1 VFQTARRNGES
12 LERFLEKETEKCFK
26 KSIDYVVR
34 NAAEC
39 DSVVARNPFPEAA
52 ALTPGHLLVFFL
64 KQAPEREGVRTLE
77 TRIRAVN
84 GPEVIHADNKQLYIM
99 YPEGIGTSKLTG
111 AVIEKSLG
119 VRGTARNWN
128 TVLKFTA
135 LSHSND

>member
-1 VFQTARRNGES
+1 
-12 LERFLEKETEKCFK
+12 
-26 KSIDYVVR
+26 
-34 NAAEC
+34 
-39 DSVVARNPFPEAA
+39 
-52 ALTPGHLLVFFL
+52 
-64 KQAPEREGVRTLE
+64 
-77 TRIRAVN
+77 
-84 GPEVIHADNKQLYIM
+84 M